1 MSAVLSNVSKFPP
14 IVETLDDL
22 VHQYVNAKQA
32 EEGARKIR
40 VQLEERIIAMHP
52 AKEEGSET
60 VTLDNGFKL
69 TLTGKLI
76 YSCDDP
82 RGLAA
87 ACVGAGWAESMVP
100 VKTEL
105 KLDETGAK
113 WLRHNEP
120 EAWRLVA
127 QYVEIKPAKTAV
139 KVGL

>member
-1 MSAVLSNVSKFPP
+1 MSAILKPLSPTDP
-14 IVETLDDL
+14 LDGAVADYI
-22 VHQYVNAKQA
+22 QAKRMEDTA
-32 EEGARKIR
+32 TKARIDA
-40 VQLEERIIAMHP
+40 EERILALRP
-52 AKEEGSET
+52 AREEGSET
-60 VTLDNGFKL
+60 FEAAGYKVTTTARLAYK
-69 TLTGKLI
+69 
-76 YSCDDP
+76 CADP